1 MTTTTRLIAVIICCG
16 LAPLAMAQPDP
27 RENFDRWD
35 TNRDGVLS
43 REELPEGVRGNFNR
57 LDANSDGDVSRDEH
71 DEFVRRFV
79 RPNQT
84 PPRRGP
90 MIPDTVTAMRDL
102 SYAGTDH
109 PRQRLDLFVPK
120 KPASEKLPLVVF
132 IHGGGWLNGDK
143 AGGAGRVLPYVR
155 TGEFVGASL
164 GYRLSGDA
172 TWPAQIH
179 DCKAAIRWLRG
190 NAGTY
195 GIDPERI
202 AVIGSSAG
210 GHLVAMLGTSG
221 DVAAVEGSLGAFPDM
236 SSRVTCVVDYF
247 GPADLL
253 TMGDFP
259 SSIDHNA
266 ATSPESK
273 MLGGPIL
280 ERQDAAREASP
291 QTYITGD
298 DSPFLILHGTEDRVV
313 PYEQSVQF
321 DSALRAA
328 GVESEL
334 ISIEGGGHG
343 GFESPDTEAR
353 VRAFLDRH
361 LRGQTSER
369 QP

>member
-1 MTTTTRLIAVIICCG
+1 MTTTTRLIAVIMCCG

-143 AGGAGRVLPYVR
+143 AGGAGVVWVWV
-155 TGEFVGASL
+155 FC
-164 GYRLSGDA
+164 RLA
-172 TWPAQIH
+172 LEKLEHA
-179 DCKAAIRWLRG
+179 
-190 NAGTY
+190 
-195 GIDPERI
+195 
-202 AVIGSSAG
+202 
-210 GHLVAMLGTSG
+210 
-221 DVAAVEGSLGAFPDM
+221 
-236 SSRVTCVVDYF
+236 
-247 GPADLL
+247 GPAEK
-253 TMGDFP
+253 
-259 SSIDHNA
+259 S
-266 ATSPESK
+266 
-273 MLGGPIL
+273 
-280 ERQDAAREASP
+280 
-291 QTYITGD
+291 
-298 DSPFLILHGTEDRVV
+298 
-313 PYEQSVQF
+313 
-321 DSALRAA
+321 
-328 GVESEL
+328 
-334 ISIEGGGHG
+334 
-343 GFESPDTEAR
+343 
-353 VRAFLDRH
+353 
-361 LRGQTSER
+361 
-369 QP
+369 